1 MSEEST
7 TVVADLE
14 GILSRLQEGAEAL
27 MAVIEKAAPEEF
39 EGGGQG
45 GDSVRRILE
54 RAADD
59 VNFYYGR
66 LVAKA
71 VSLPQPPYMES
82 ADFPSLREATTSLQL
97 AHRRFSNLLHDL
109 REEDLNRRARL
120 ESTSDFTLRQV
131 LETAAAHYRLRA
143 EQIRSTGEG
152 SGKGGRD
159 DPGHRG

>member
-7 TVVADLE
+7 TVVAELE
-14 GILSRLQEGAEAL
+14 GILRRLQDGAEAL
-27 MAVIEKAAPEEF
+27 MAVIEESAPEEF
-39 EGGGQG
+39 ERGGQG
-45 GDSVRRILE
+45 SDSVKRILE

-109 REEDLNRRARL
+109 REEDLNRRTRL
-120 ESTSDFTLRQV
+120 ESTSDYTLRQV

-143 EQIRSTGEG
+143 EQIGNAREG
-152 SGKGGRD
+152 SAKGGRD